1 MDAINWGYFVI
12 MVTAMAVGFGLS
24 RWTQSRLPLPPSQRW
39 GIALGAF
46 VGAMFG
52 AKLPFLFEDWER
64 FLDGFSWFSNGKT
77 ILTGMAGG
85 YLGVEVAKWTM
96 DIRVRTGDSFVVP
109 AAAAI
114 AVGRLGC
121 FHAGCCFGKPTELPW
136 GCVFPT
142 IDMLPRHPTQVYE
155 AGFHFLCV
163 LVFLWCYQR
172 GWFPGQL
179 AKIYLITYALF
190 RFATEW
196 LRPELP
202 IYAGLTGYQVASL
215 VMAGLFSWLLWRDL
229 KLGTTPELRQET
241 A

>member
-1 MDAINWGYFVI
+1 MLFWKANRF
-12 MVTAMAVGFGLS
+12 
-24 RWTQSRLPLPPSQRW
+24 
-39 GIALGAF
+39 ALGMRLSHDRHA
-46 VGAMFG
+46 
-52 AKLPFLFEDWER
+52 
-64 FLDGFSWFSNGKT
+64 T
-77 ILTGMAGG
+77 
-85 YLGVEVAKWTM
+85 
-96 DIRVRTGDSFVVP
+96 
-109 AAAAI
+109 AA
-114 AVGRLGC
+114 
-121 FHAGCCFGKPTELPW
+121 
-136 GCVFPT
+136 
-142 IDMLPRHPTQVYE
+142 PTQVYE
-155 AGFHFLCV
+155 AGFHFVCV

-229 KLGTTPELRQET
+229 KLGTKPELRQET